1 MLFRQ
6 NHCTSF
12 FLRIFFISTS
22 FLSRV
27 VVTGCDSGFG
37 LMISLKLS
45 ALGFYVVATCL
56 TDKGVADLKEK
67 QMSNLIPI
75 KFDITKE
82 EDILNL
88 KALVESKLKELNV
101 KLWAVI
107 NNAGWFFTLSI

>member
-1 MLFRQ
+1 M
-6 NHCTSF
+6 
-12 FLRIFFISTS
+12 I
-22 FLSRV
+22 
-27 VVTGCDSGFG
+27 TGSDSGFG

-75 KFDITKE
+75 KCDITKE

-88 KALVESKLKELNV
+88 KAAVEDKLKELNV

-107 NNAGWFFTLSI
+107 NNAGWSLTRCI